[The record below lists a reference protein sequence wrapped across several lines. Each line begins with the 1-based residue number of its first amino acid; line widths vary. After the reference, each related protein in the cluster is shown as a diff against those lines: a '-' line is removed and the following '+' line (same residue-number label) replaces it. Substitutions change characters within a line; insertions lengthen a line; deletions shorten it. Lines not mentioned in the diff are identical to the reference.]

1 MFELT
6 DEQRQEL
13 NAPEPTALDP
23 HTQQAYVLVRRE
35 VYERMKSVLEGTLD
49 IRDTYPLIDAMA
61 AKEGWGDPAMDI
73 YNDFAKE
80 A

>member
-6 DEQRQEL
+6 DEQGE
-13 NAPEPTALDP
+13 
-23 HTQQAYVLVRRE
+23 
-35 VYERMKSVLEGTLD
+35 D
-49 IRDTYPLIDAMA
+49 IREAYPLMDALA